1 MDFSCYFVKMIKSW
15 DYQNEY
21 KYLKKDIL
29 KSIDR
34 VLKSGNLFFGNELI
48 KFEKA
53 FLKTNNSRYGVAVA
67 SGTDAIYLSLKA
79 LNIGPN
85 DEVITVS
92 NTAIPTISAIR
103 NTGATVKFIDTRHD
117 YLMDPNKLEKAIS
130 KKTKIIIPVHL
141 YGQSCEMNK
150 ILKIANRHKIKIVE
164 DCAQAQGATYN
175 KKKVGTMGATGCF
188 SFYPTKILGAYGDGG
203 FVTTND
209 KKIYEKLRRLRF
221 YGMEQIN
228 PKKWWNNKYFAVE
241 NGTNSRLGEIQAA
254 ILNIKIK
261 YLKIFIKKRR
271 EIAQMYNKGIKN
283 KNIIKPLQ
291 NKNNF
296 HVYHLYVV
304 AHKNRKSILEK
315 MKKNNINLGIQYP
328 YPIHKMNAYKNSTF
342 KNLENTENLSKKIF
356 SLPTYPSIEKYKI
369 KKIIE
374 ILNKA

>member
-1 MDFSCYFVKMIKSW
+1 MKMIKSW

-21 KYLKKDIL
+21 TYLKKDIL
-29 KSIDR
+29 KSIDK
-34 VLKSGNLFFGNELI
+34 VLKSGNLFFGKELN
-48 KFEKA
+48 KFEKI

-79 LNIGPN
+79 LDIGPN
-85 DEVITVS
+85 DEVITVA
-92 NTAIPTISAIR
+92 NTAIPTVSAIR
-103 NTGATVKFIDTRHD
+103 NTGANVKFVDTRSD

-130 KKTKIIIPVHL
+130 KKTKVIIPVHL

-150 ILKIANRHKIKIVE
+150 IIKIANRYKIKIVE

-175 KKKVGTMGATGCF
+175 KKKVGNMGTTGCF

-203 FVTTND
+203 FVTTRD
-209 KKIYEKLRRLRF
+209 KKIYQKLSRLRF
-221 YGMEQIN
+221 YGMEQMN
-228 PKKWWNNKYFAVE
+228 PKKWWNKKYFAVE
-241 NGTNSRLGEIQAA
+241 NGTNSRLSEIQSA

-261 YLKIFIKKRR
+261 YLKTFIKKRR

-283 KNIIKPLQ
+283 KDIIKPIE

-304 AHKNRKSILEK
+304 AHKNRKLILQK
-315 MKKNNINLGIQYP
+315 MKKNNIHLGIQYP
-328 YPIHKMNAYKNSTF
+328 YPIHKMNAYRNT
-342 KNLENTENLSKKIF
+342 NLKKLVNTENQIKNIF
-356 SLPTYPSIEKYKI
+356 SLPTYPLIEKNKI

-374 ILNKA
+374 ILNKI

>member
-1 MDFSCYFVKMIKSW
+1 MIKSW
-15 DYQNEY
+15 EYKNEY
-21 KYLKKDIL
+21 KFLKKNIF

-48 KFEKA
+48 KFEKQ
-53 FLKTNNSRYGVAVA
+53 FLKTNSSRYGVAVA

-79 LNIGPN
+79 LDIGPN

-150 ILKIANRHKIKIVE
+150 ILKIANRYKIKVIE

-175 KKKVGTMGATGCF
+175 KKKVGTMGITGCF

-203 FVTTND
+203 FITTND
-209 KKIYEKLRRLRF
+209 KKIYQKLRRLRF

-261 YLKIFIKKRR
+261 YLKTFIKKRR
-271 EIAQMYNKGIKN
+271 EIAHMYTKGIKN
-283 KNIIKPLQ
+283 INIIKPLE

-304 AHKNRKSILEK
+304 AHEDRKKILEI

-328 YPIHKMNAYKNSTF
+328 YPIHKMKAYKNSSF
-342 KNLENTENLSKKIF
+342 KNLDNTENLTKKIF
-356 SLPTYPSIEKYKI
+356 SLPTYPSIEKYKV
-369 KKIIE
+369 KKIIK
-374 ILNKA
+374 ILNNI

>member
-1 MDFSCYFVKMIKSW
+1 MIKSW
-15 DYQNEY
+15 EYQNEY
-21 KYLKKDIL
+21 KFLKKDIF
-29 KSIDR
+29 KSIDK

-48 KFEKA
+48 KFEKS
-53 FLKTNNSRYGVAVA
+53 FLKTNKSKYGVAVA

-79 LNIGPN
+79 LNIGPG

-103 NTGATVKFIDTRHD
+103 NTGATVKFIDIRYD

-150 ILKIANRHKIKIVE
+150 ILKIANYHKIKVVE

-175 KKKVGTMGATGCF
+175 KKKVGTMGITGCF

-209 KKIYEKLRRLRF
+209 KKIYQKLRRLRF

-228 PKKWWNNKYFAVE
+228 PKKWWNNKYFAIE

-261 YLKIFIKKRR
+261 YLKTFIKKRR

-283 KNIIKPLQ
+283 IDIIKPVE

-304 AHKNRKSILEK
+304 AHENRKLILKK

-342 KNLENTENLSKKIF
+342 KNLDNTENLTKKIF

-374 ILNKA
+374 ILNQA

>member
-1 MDFSCYFVKMIKSW
+1 MLNYKMIKSW

-21 KYLKKDIL
+21 VFLKKDIL
-29 KSIDR
+29 KSIDK
-34 VLKSGNLFFGNELI
+34 VLKSGNLFFGNELD

-53 FLKTNNSRYGVAVA
+53 FLKTNNSQYGVAVA

-79 LNIGPN
+79 LNIGSN
-85 DEVITVS
+85 DEVITVA
-92 NTAIPTISAIR
+92 NTAIPTVSAIR
-103 NTGATVKFIDTRHD
+103 NTGASVKFIDTRND

-130 KKTKIIIPVHL
+130 KKTKVIIPVHL

-150 ILKIANRHKIKIVE
+150 ILKIAKRYRIKVIE
-164 DCAQAQGATYN
+164 DCAQAQGASYN
-175 KKKVGTMGATGCF
+175 NKKVGTMGTTGCF

-203 FVTTND
+203 FVTTNN
-209 KKIYEKLRRLRF
+209 KKIYQKLRRLRF
-221 YGMEQIN
+221 YGMEQLN
-228 PKKWWNNKYFAVE
+228 PKKWWNKKYFAVE

-261 YLKIFIKKRR
+261 YLKKFIKKRR

-283 KNIIKPLQ
+283 KNIIKPIE

-304 AHKNRKSILEK
+304 AHKNRKEILKK

-328 YPIHKMNAYKNSTF
+328 YPIHKMTAYKNKTS
-342 KNLENTENLSKKIF
+342 KKLNSTENLSKKIF
-356 SLPTYPSIEKYKI
+356 SLPTYPSIEKHKI
-369 KKIIE
+369 KKIIK
-374 ILNKA
+374 ILNRL